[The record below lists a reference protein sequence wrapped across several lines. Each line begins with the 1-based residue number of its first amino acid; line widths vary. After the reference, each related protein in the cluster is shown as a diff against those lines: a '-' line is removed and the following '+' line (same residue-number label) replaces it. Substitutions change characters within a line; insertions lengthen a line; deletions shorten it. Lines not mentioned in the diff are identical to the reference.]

1 MTCPGAE
8 NAVSF
13 VDMKLPI
20 AYLGGGVIVVVMFL
34 AVFVGGANAETAF
47 QASQQKQQLQR
58 ATTEPDSAKGLNCYR
73 LHPWLRLT

>member
-20 AYLGGGVIVVVMFL
+20 AYLGGGVIVAVMFL
-34 AVFVGGANAETAF
+34 AVFVGGANAGDCLR
-47 QASQQKQQLQR
+47 SQSAEAAAAR

>member
-1 MTCPGAE
+1 MCPGAE

-34 AVFVGGANAETAF
+34 AVFVGGANAGDF
-47 QASQQKQQLQR
+47 LQASQQKQQLQR
-58 ATTEPDSAKGLNCYR
+58 ATTEPNSANGLNCYR
-73 LHPWLRLT
+73 LHPWLRLS